1 VLPVEGDLRRGRR
14 RTTSD
19 VKLHGKRDGARIR
32 GHLVW
37 SKSDI
42 ETIQAKKPNAIL
54 ALALDP
60 VTADEAFKPAVAS
73 G

>member
-1 VLPVEGDLRRGRR
+1 VLPVESDLRRGRR
-14 RTTSD
+14 RITSD
-19 VKLHGKRDGARIR
+19 VKLHGNATAREFADTWC
-32 GHLVW
+32 G

-60 VTADEAFKPAVAS
+60 VTAAEAFKPAVAS